1 MYLQIKMSQKEK
13 FKNGAIITTSLVW
26 LEDPAVWIV
35 SIMSRAKY
43 ICNLKT
49 TRTARMPAFWE
60 YPPLP
65 HDYLPILVIH
75 IRSKVKTRQSEGYK
89 IKEFAKISNLWIII
103 IVVYLTHLLKL
114 LDKIRKY
121 KMDPA
126 GIVEDTEQTQFC
138 LQTDRRTDR
147 WTRWNQYTPFN
158 FVERRVK
165 WHNTYLAVTQ
175 FIYMLNFIYIYIW
188 IVELLHI

>member
-49 TRTARMPAFWE
+49 TRTARMPAFWG

-65 HDYLPILVIH
+65 HNYLPILVIH
-75 IRSKVKTRQSEGYK
+75 IRSQVKTRQSQGYK
-89 IKEFAKISNLWIII
+89 IKEFAKISNLWIMI
-103 IVVYLTHLLKL
+103 IVVYLTQLLKL

-126 GIVEDTEQTQFC
+126 SIVEDTEQTQFC
-138 LQTDRRTDR
+138 PQTDRQTDR
-147 WTRWNQYTPFN
+147 QMDKVKSVYSLQLCWAEGKMTQYISRGDT
-158 FVERRVK
+158 
-165 WHNTYLAVTQ
+165 
-175 FIYMLNFIYIYIW
+175 IYIHAKLHIYIY
-188 IVELLHI
+188 E